1 MTTQQAAAS
10 TAIATTAP
18 RPRSVLLD
26 MADRFAM
33 EPKQFEATVR
43 ATCIPTVGAGGRA
56 IECTREQFAA
66 FLIVARDYGLNPLT
80 REIYA
85 FPNKSGGVTP
95 IVGIDGWL
103 SLANRRPEF
112 DGLETIDE
120 IDDKGNIVSVEAIVH
135 RKDRAHATKV
145 REYLSEC
152 QRGTEPWKQWP
163 RRMLRHKATIQAIR
177 YAFSISGIYEPDEAE
192 RADVIDVTPPP
203 AEPRPTR
210 ESVKPAAE
218 PEPDPREGM
227 SDEERERVE
236 READR
241 LQRAEA
247 RGPVAEATLVP
258 QKPDGSPD
266 WLRWHTAVVGRL
278 KTIDDAER
286 AAFLEAHDPAL
297 ANYAA
302 ASPQNA
308 ATLRNL
314 IMGTD

>member
-1 MTTQQAAAS
+1 MSDDIVARMKSWDRCWPGNTNVERLIDDAADEIERLRAAMSRCLLGDPPGDCYAAETVTLRARVAAFEKDISDAAGLLMVDVPEPGTPMAKVMQANAIMRWDRDAAR
-10 TAIATTAP
+10 ARVAK
-18 RPRSVLLD
+18 L
-26 MADRFAM
+26 
-33 EPKQFEATVR
+33 EAV
-43 ATCIPTVGAGGRA
+43 
-56 IECTREQFAA
+56 QFAA
-66 FLIVARDYGLNPLT
+66 KAYLDAALQHDSANAALAKRVAEL
-80 REIYA
+80 
-85 FPNKSGGVTP
+85 
-95 IVGIDGWL
+95 
-103 SLANRRPEF
+103 
-112 DGLETIDE
+112 
-120 IDDKGNIVSVEAIVH
+120 
-135 RKDRAHATKV
+135 
-145 REYLSEC
+145 
-152 QRGTEPWKQWP
+152 
-163 RRMLRHKATIQAIR
+163 
-177 YAFSISGIYEPDEAE
+177 EAE